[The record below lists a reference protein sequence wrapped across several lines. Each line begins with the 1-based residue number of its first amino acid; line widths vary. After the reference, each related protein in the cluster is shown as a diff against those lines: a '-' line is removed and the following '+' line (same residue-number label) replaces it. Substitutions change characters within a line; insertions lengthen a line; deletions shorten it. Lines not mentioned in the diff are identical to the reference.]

1 MNKELLA
8 LSRFVLHHWT
18 YLEFLGERN
27 EDRKESDYGASGEMK
42 EQAKTKTK
50 RTKKKR
56 TDMQKQ
62 AQDEKGNKIVCTSFR
77 KQLLPWQLFRHFD
90 PVFPKVTV
98 PDGHNIQ
105 ELCAS
110 WSWYWSSGHARQSF
124 SVK

>member
-1 MNKELLA
+1 MKTAKNQTTELLVKGK
-8 LSRFVLHHWT
+8 SKQKQKQ
-18 YLEFLGERN
+18 
-27 EDRKESDYGASGEMK
+27 KEP
-42 EQAKTKTK
+42 
-50 RTKKKR
+50 KKR